1 MKINLEK
8 LKEVEEQYKEQ
19 GLPNYTLHLMLSRV
33 LGFEESPYSLAPNN
47 VVLAINTLKDLG
59 ILEMEDNTKKT
70 EKVEQ
75 INS

>member
-1 MKINLEK
+1 
-8 LKEVEEQYKEQ
+8 
-19 GLPNYTLHLMLSRV
+19 MLSRV

-70 EKVEQ
+70 KKVEQ